1 MPNPGFWIQMNFYTN
16 PDGPALLSV
25 LLEGFYR
32 AITDRE
38 ASLNCGQTIS
48 RQASLSLFA

>member
-1 MPNPGFWIQMNFYTN
+1 MNFYLN
-16 PDGPALLSV
+16 PDGPAPLLV
-25 LLEGFYR
+25 PLEGFYR
-32 AITDRE
+32 AITERE